1 MIILVHL
8 VVSLGMLVIVPLGLT
23 LMDVPARPALG
34 PSSRPAPR
42 WWFAFAVP
50 GAVSLWLPRGALSIT
65 LASIYLAGTLALVVL
80 AAVDLVRRKRLR
92 AREIALYTALVTPSI
107 AALSLV
113 AERSSYELFGFNLTV
128 LSLTVAHFH
137 FAGFAAA
144 LIAFLVAGT
153 STATSTAPRTG
164 TGALADS
171 SSAAARTGTGA
182 LADSSSAAAR
192 TGTGA
197 LADSSSRAA
206 SAASAASA
214 AAISVPLGTGIV
226 LLGFFLGDSVE
237 LAGAAVLTAGMWLVG
252 WHLWRR
258 SRETDRTTATL
269 LVVSASVLVV
279 TMLLAL
285 SWALG
290 HVVAT
295 PYLPLEW
302 MVATHGLANA
312 VGFGLC
318 GLLARR
324 RLQAAEGVR

>member
-1 MIILVHL
+1 LITLVHL

-23 LMDVPARPALG
+23 LMDVPARTAIGPAG
-34 PSSRPAPR
+34 RPAPR

-113 AERSSYELFGFNLTV
+113 AERSSYELFGFKLTV

-153 STATSTAPRTG
+153 STATSTDPRTS

-171 SSAAARTGTGA
+171 SSG
-182 LADSSSAAAR
+182 
-192 TGTGA
+192 
-197 LADSSSRAA
+197 
-206 SAASAASA
+206 AASA

-252 WHLWRR
+252 WNLWRR
-258 SRETDRTTATL
+258 SRDTDRTTATL

-318 GLLARR
+318 GLLAWR
-324 RLQAAEGVR
+324 RLQAAEGVG

>member
-1 MIILVHL
+1 MITLVHL

-23 LMDVPARPALG
+23 LMDVPARTAIGPAG
-34 PSSRPAPR
+34 CPAPR

-65 LASIYLAGTLALVVL
+65 LASIYLAGALALVVL

-113 AERSSYELFGFNLTV
+113 AERSSYELFGFKLTV

-153 STATSTAPRTG
+153 SRAPRTS

-171 SSAAARTGTGA
+171 SSG
-182 LADSSSAAAR
+182 
-192 TGTGA
+192 
-197 LADSSSRAA
+197 
-206 SAASAASA
+206 AASA

-252 WHLWRR
+252 WNLWRR

-318 GLLARR
+318 GLLAWR
-324 RLQAAEGVR
+324 RLQAAEGVG

>member
-1 MIILVHL
+1 LITLVHL

-23 LMDVPARPALG
+23 LMDVPARTAIGPAG
-34 PSSRPAPR
+34 RPAPR

-113 AERSSYELFGFNLTV
+113 AERSSYELFGFKLTV

-153 STATSTAPRTG
+153 SRAPRTS

-171 SSAAARTGTGA
+171 SSGAASAASAAAISVPLGA
-182 LADSSSAAAR
+182 LADSSSV
-192 TGTGA
+192 T
-197 LADSSSRAA
+197 
-206 SAASAASA
+206 ASA

-226 LLGFFLGDSVE
+226 LLGFFLGDAVE

-252 WHLWRR
+252 WNLWRR

-318 GLLARR
+318 GLLAWR
-324 RLQAAEGVR
+324 RLQAAEGVG